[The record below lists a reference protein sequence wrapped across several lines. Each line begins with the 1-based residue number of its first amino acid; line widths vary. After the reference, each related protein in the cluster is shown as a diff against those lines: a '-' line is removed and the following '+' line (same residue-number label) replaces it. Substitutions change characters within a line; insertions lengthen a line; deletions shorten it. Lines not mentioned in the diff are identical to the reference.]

1 MVPPPIPPRQ
11 GVSQFFPWRGQEAS
25 QAIVDNNCQQPKPIR
40 RSSWDIYSDL
50 DTPNDR
56 NHAVLSA
63 AGPSSPVQRGVS
75 PSSLPLTHLNLE
87 TGTGREQDG
96 QFRQSDSTASRPDV
110 SSGGMGLT
118 SNGSY
123 GDIRTNAHRDS
134 NGKGKGRADETKT
147 SRDELFY
154 RPFLSEDPDLPGIM
168 RLCEQE
174 LSEP

>member
-50 DTPNDR
+50 DTNSNRD
-56 NHAVLSA
+56 NGGTTD
-63 AGPSSPVQRGVS
+63 AGPSSPVRRGVS
-75 PSSLPLTHLNLE
+75 PSSLPLTRLNLDNG
-87 TGTGREQDG
+87 TGTEQDG

-118 SNGSY
+118 SNRSY
-123 GDIRTNAHRDS
+123 GDTRTNAHRDS
-134 NGKGKGRADETKT
+134 NGKGKGRADET